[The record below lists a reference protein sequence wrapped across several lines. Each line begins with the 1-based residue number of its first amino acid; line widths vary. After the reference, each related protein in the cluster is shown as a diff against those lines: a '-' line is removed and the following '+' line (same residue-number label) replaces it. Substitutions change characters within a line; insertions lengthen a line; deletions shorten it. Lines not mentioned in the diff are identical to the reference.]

1 MPASYSCE
9 SLFSATFQGSKVL
22 VTGGAGLIG
31 SNLARRLTE
40 LGARVT
46 IIDSLI
52 PEFGGNIQ
60 NVKDIEGKVHFN
72 ISDIRDTRGMRVLL
86 SDQEFIF
93 NLAGQTSHIDSMTAP
108 FEDLEINCHAQLA
121 LLETCR
127 VINSDAKIIF
137 ASTRQI
143 YGRPQYLPV
152 DEQHP
157 QVPVDVNG
165 IHKIA
170 GESYHL
176 LYNSVYDLNTSIL
189 RLTNV
194 FGPGMRIKD
203 ARQMFLGMWIRRLLS
218 DEPFEVWGGDQLRD
232 FTFVEDVVEAFLTC
246 AISPDTRGRVFNVGG
261 SAPMSLNALA
271 ESLVAANSG
280 RGQFIR
286 KEFPPERKR
295 IDIGDYY
302 TDDRRFRDMTGWE
315 PRIPMDEALRRTI
328 VFYRANLEHYL

>member
-1 MPASYSCE
+1 MRTLRSAE
-9 SLFSATFQGSKVL
+9 SRFSATFQNAKVL

-31 SNLARRLTE
+31 SNLARRLTAF
-40 LGARVT
+40 GARVT
-46 IIDSLI
+46 IVDSLL
-52 PEFGGNIQ
+52 PEFGGNIH
-60 NVKDIEGKVHFN
+60 NIRGIESEVHFN
-72 ISDIRDTRGMRVLL
+72 ISDIRDTRGMRVLVK
-86 SDQEFIF
+86 DQKFIF

-127 VINSDAKIIF
+127 IINSGAKIIF

-157 QVPVDVNG
+157 LVPVDVNG

-176 LYNSVYDLNTSIL
+176 LYNNVYGLNTSIL

-203 ARQMFLGMWIRRLLS
+203 ARQMFLGVWIRRLLT

-232 FTFVEDVVEAFLTC
+232 FTFVEDVVDAFLTC
-246 AISPDTRGRVFNVGG
+246 ALSSETDGQVFNVGG
-261 SAPMSLNALA
+261 SEPMSLNVLA
-271 ESLVAANSG
+271 ETLIAANGG
-280 RGQFIR
+280 RGQFIQ
-286 KEFPPERKR
+286 KEFPPERKP

-302 TDDRRFRDMTGWE
+302 TDDRRFRAATGWK
-315 PRIPMDEALRRTI
+315 PRTLTDEALRRTV
-328 VFYRANLEHYL
+328 VFYRDNLDNYL